1 MSRTTLDID
10 AELLAAAMAVSG
22 LKTKTAVVEQ
32 ALRTFLNQQAQLR
45 LLEELGTFD
54 LDLDQ
59 EQIERMRAGE

>member
-10 AELLAAAMAVSG
+10 EELLAAAMAVSG